1 MFHHQVY
8 PKMTIQSFSTHP
20 YAELGLNWNRF
31 NMLNNWKND
40 SNMQLVRHNPSLRK
54 LQDPKNDLKKTFFTP
69 AAKFGYEAN
78 VPISRVRLLS
88 FTIGPSH
95 LHSQRR
101 AGPELAG

>member
-1 MFHHQVY
+1 MTQTCSSSDIIQV
-8 PKMTIQSFSTHP
+8 SGNS
-20 YAELGLNWNRF
+20 
-31 NMLNNWKND
+31 
-40 SNMQLVRHNPSLRK
+40 
-54 LQDPKNDLKKTFFTP
+54 QDPKNDLKKTFFTP

-101 AGPELAG
+101 ARPELAG